1 MNRSLAPPFFSD
13 PGPTPRIRAL
23 AAPAV
28 TECYAPLVRK
38 DLIVARLARVEGLVA
53 AYLFG
58 SQARGTAH
66 ASSDVD
72 VALLL
77 DSPPETL
84 DDLHLD
90 VAADLAKEL
99 GMPVDVVVLNR
110 ASGDLIHRVLRDG
123 ELLVENDRSARVRF
137 EVRARN
143 DYFDMAPVRHAYR
156 QGRRSGAA

>member
-1 MNRSLAPPFFSD
+1 M
-13 PGPTPRIRAL
+13 
-23 AAPAV
+23 
-28 TECYAPLVRK
+28 RK
-38 DLIVARLARVEGLVA
+38 DLIVARLGRVEGLVA

-58 SQARGTAH
+58 SQARGTANV
-66 ASSDVD
+66 SSDVD

-77 DSPPETL
+77 EKSPETL

-90 VAADLAKEL
+90 VAADLAEQL
-99 GMPVDVVVLNR
+99 GLPFDVVVLNR

-123 ELLVENDRSARVRF
+123 ELLVENDRSARIRF

>member
-1 MNRSLAPPFFSD
+1 M
-13 PGPTPRIRAL
+13 
-23 AAPAV
+23 
-28 TECYAPLVRK
+28 RK
-38 DLIVARLARVEGLVA
+38 DLIVARLARLEGLVA

-58 SQARGTAH
+58 SHARGTAN

-77 DSPPETL
+77 AKPAETL

-99 GMPVDVVVLNR
+99 GLPVDVVVLNR

-123 ELLVENDRSARVRF
+123 ELLVENDRSARIRF

-143 DYFDMAPVRHAYR
+143 DYFDMTPIRRAYR
-156 QGRRSGAA
+156 QGGRSGAA